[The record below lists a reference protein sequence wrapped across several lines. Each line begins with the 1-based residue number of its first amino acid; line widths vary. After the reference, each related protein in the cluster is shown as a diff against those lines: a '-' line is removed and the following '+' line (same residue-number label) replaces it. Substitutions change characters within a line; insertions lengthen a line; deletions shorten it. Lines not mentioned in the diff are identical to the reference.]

1 MVWYSCLA
9 KRLPRMK
16 PFIPQGLPI
25 PGLDLTRLMPAIGEA
40 NRSLARYDGLV
51 QKTPAP
57 TALLVPLLARREA
70 LDSSR
75 IEGFQTTLSDV
86 FHFEESENFAK
97 TNAQR
102 DDLREILNHASAAH
116 LAEAELENRSF
127 TLNLMKT
134 LHARLLNSGRGQR
147 NNPGQFRT
155 IQNWIGREGTP
166 MEQASFVPPEPLR
179 VPEYMEQWER
189 YYHSG
194 QPDILMQAAI
204 LHAQFELVHPF
215 MDGNGRLGRLMIP
228 VFLREK
234 KVLSCL
240 NFYPSAYLD
249 EHRAAYM
256 DCLRGLGANNAEEW
270 HRWITFFLEALTTQA
285 RRDSETVV
293 KMTELYEGSRKRFL
307 DLTQSRLAIPLL
319 DAIFNKPLFRTAY
332 LNNRLAALEKP
343 PTPPT
348 LSSLLAK
355 LTKGGVLMMREP
367 HKGRR
372 GALYEFSGLMGL
384 LEG

>member
-1 MVWYSCLA
+1 
-9 KRLPRMK
+9 MK

-40 NRSLARYDGLV
+40 NRSLARCDALI
-51 QKTPAP
+51 QTAATP
-57 TALLVPLLARREA
+57 TALLIPLLARREA

-75 IEGFQTTLSDV
+75 IEGFQTTLGDV
-86 FHFEESENFAK
+86 FRFEENENFAK

-102 DDLREILNHASAAH
+102 DDLREILNHASTAH

-127 TLNLMKT
+127 TLNLLKT
-134 LHARLLNSGRGQR
+134 LHARLLDSERGQR
-147 NNPGQFRT
+147 KNPGQFRT

-189 YYHSG
+189 FYHSE
-194 QPDILMQAAI
+194 QPDVLVQAAI
-204 LHAQFELVHPF
+204 LHAQFELIHPF
-215 MDGNGRLGRLMIP
+215 MDGNGRLGRLLIP

-234 KVLSCL
+234 KVLSGL
-240 NFYPSAYLD
+240 NFCPSAYLNK
-249 EHRAAYM
+249 HRATYM
-256 DCLRGLGANNAEEW
+256 DGLRGLGTNNPDEW
-270 HRWITFFLEALTTQA
+270 RRWIAFFLEALTTQA
-285 RRDSETVV
+285 RQDSETVV
-293 KMTELYEGSRKRFL
+293 KMTELYETAKKRFI

-319 DAIFNKPLFRTAY
+319 NAVFNKPLFRTAY
-332 LNNRLAALEKP
+332 LNKRFATLEKP

-355 LTKGGVLMMREP
+355 LTKGGVLVMQEP
-367 HKGRR
+367 RKGRR
-372 GALYEFSGLMGL
+372 GALYEFSGLTRL